1 MAYLR
6 PHKSNGT
13 ARQLSKIDLI
23 DENKRMKFKMSAKV
37 LCFVLVVLVIS
48 YDIEAFTA
56 GAGNIGMRGRKRGL
70 VNKVSY
76 TSMTKNLLRNS
87 LKH

>member
-1 MAYLR
+1 MAYLGA
-6 PHKSNGT
+6 HKSNET

-23 DENKRMKFKMSAKV
+23 DENKRKKFKMSAKV
-37 LCFVLVVLVIS
+37 LCFVLIVLVVS

-76 TSMTKNLLRNS
+76 A
-87 LKH
+87 